1 MFVLLLAAGLLVTY
15 DLSRSDEP
23 PATVTGEPTTSAG
36 ANGQAIGPAPAVVR
50 AGAGTFSFA
59 GEVGPVVGGAG
70 PLVTYRVAV
79 EDGVGVDPVAFGSAV
94 ESILSDTRGWIG
106 EGNRRLQRVA
116 GPTPS
121 SFVVFLASPVTSEQ
135 LCRVDFLETD
145 QYTNCRLGDN
155 RVIINSERWLTAVP
169 NYGAGLDV
177 YRAYA
182 VNHEVGHQFGHGHEL
197 CPAPGAPAP
206 VMQQQTYGLQ
216 GCVANGWPFVN
227 GAFYTG
233 PPSDT

>member
-1 MFVLLLAAGLLVTY
+1 MLVLLLVAGLLVTY
-15 DLSRSDEP
+15 DLSRAEELP
-23 PATVTGEPTTSAG
+23 VTVSPTTSASADG
-36 ANGQAIGPAPAVVR
+36 HGQLGGPVPTVAR
-50 AGAGTFSFA
+50 AGAGTFAFA
-59 GEVGPVVGGAG
+59 AEVGPVVGQDG
-70 PLVTYRVAV
+70 PLLTYRVAV
-79 EDGVGVDPVAFGSAV
+79 EDGVGVDPAAFGSAV
-94 ESILSDTRGWIG
+94 ESILSDTRGWLG

-121 SFVVFLASPVTSEQ
+121 SFVVLLASPVTSEQ

-169 NYGAGLDV
+169 DYGAGLDV

-182 VNHEVGHQFGHGHEL
+182 LNHEVGHQFGYGHEL
-197 CPAPGAPAP
+197 CPSPGVPAP

-227 GAFYTG
+227 GGRYTG
-233 PPSDT
+233 PPTDT